1 MSSKEESIKN
11 VPNHVALIMDGNG
24 RWAKS
29 KAKSRYF
36 GHQAGTNNIRNI
48 IEIYASL
55 GVKYLT
61 LFAFST
67 ENWNRPN
74 KEVSWLL
81 DIMTKTISKELNELN
96 ASGVKIQHIGRL
108 DRLTPKLKKAIE
120 HSIELTKNNSGII
133 VSVAFDYGSRY
144 EILNAVKMIV
154 KDNISPDSIS
164 EELFNNYLYTKDIP
178 YPDLIIRTAGEIRIS
193 NFLLWQSAYAEFYYT
208 DVLWPDFSKDDV
220 VKSIKSYSDRVRRF
234 GKL

>member
-1 MSSKEESIKN
+1 M
-11 VPNHVALIMDGNG
+11 
-24 RWAKS
+24 
-29 KAKSRYF
+29 
-36 GHQAGTNNIRNI
+36 
-48 IEIYASL
+48 
-55 GVKYLT
+55 
-61 LFAFST
+61 
-67 ENWNRPN
+67 
-74 KEVSWLL
+74 
-81 DIMTKTISKELNELN
+81 
-96 ASGVKIQHIGRL
+96 
-108 DRLTPKLKKAIE
+108 
-120 HSIELTKNNSGII
+120 
-133 VSVAFDYGSRY
+133 SVAFDYGSRY